1 MTAQSKAI
9 NKERSTVILNY
20 LKYFGGDVYIF
31 VDKKKFGV
39 DKVFNRRK
47 SRIVAKESS
56 CTPSLF
62 QSEHTAY
69 VMVFGVDA
77 ITDASFPSFYWIVP
91 EDQYAEYIKILEE
104 VLSSLVMKNYYD
116 PMKVMLIYDSA
127 SAHC

>member
-9 NKERSTVILNY
+9 NKESSTVILNY

-77 ITDASFPSFYWIVP
+77 ITDASFPSFY
-91 EDQYAEYIKILEE
+91 
-104 VLSSLVMKNYYD
+104 
-116 PMKVMLIYDSA
+116 
-127 SAHC
+127 